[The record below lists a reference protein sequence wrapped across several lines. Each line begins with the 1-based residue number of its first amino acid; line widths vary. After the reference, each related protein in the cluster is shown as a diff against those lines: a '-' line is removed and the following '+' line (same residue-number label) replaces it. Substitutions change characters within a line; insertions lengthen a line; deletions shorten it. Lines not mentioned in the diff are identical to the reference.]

1 MTPGRPELV
10 GGSGAVSSTHWLATA
25 AGMTALERGGNAF
38 DAAVTAGFVLQ
49 VVEPHSNGFGGDVS
63 IVLHAARAGR
73 TSVVCGQ
80 GPMPQAAT
88 TAAFAELGLNQI
100 PGSGVLAACVP
111 GAFGGWL
118 RLLAEHGTIGVAD
131 ALAPAI
137 GYAESGFPLPAD
149 SQKAIAALVP
159 LFAEHWPGSGRAF
172 LHHGTAPAVGA
183 RMRNQELAAT
193 LRRLVAEG
201 ERAPGDREAK
211 IEAAIRAFYRGF
223 VAEAVDDYLART
235 EVLDST
241 GRRHRAFLTGD
252 DLARWHP
259 TVEEPASLRYRDF
272 TVHKPGTWSQGPVFL
287 QQLALLD
294 GVDLAAMDPGSGR
307 YLHTIVESAK
317 LAMADR
323 EAWYGD
329 PDFVPDP
336 LDELLDSVR
345 IAHRRTLLGER
356 ALPDPLP
363 STVRGAPGWV
373 PMVQADEPPPF
384 ESDWMGQLQSGM
396 PTIVLRAM
404 VKSGDTCSVSVA
416 DCDGNLVAGVP
427 SGGWLKS
434 SPVIPGLGFPLGTRG
449 QTMWLVDDHPN
460 ALAPGKRPR
469 TTLSPTVV
477 LRDGQPYLAFGT
489 PGGDRQDVWTL
500 ESFLA
505 VTEFGADL
513 QAATET
519 TMFHSDHFPASFT
532 PRRCRPGTV
541 VLEDNCGP
549 EAVADLRARGH
560 DVELVAP
567 YSMGSKVC
575 IVGIG
580 ADGFLRAGAGPRG
593 RQAYAACR

>member
-1 MTPGRPELV
+1 MPGRPELL
-10 GGSGAVSSTHWLATA
+10 GGFGAVSSTHWLATA
-25 AGMTALERGGNAF
+25 AGMAALERGGNAF

-63 IVLHAARAGR
+63 IVLHEARPGR
-73 TSVVCGQ
+73 TAVVCGQ
-80 GPMPQAAT
+80 GPMPRTAT
-88 TAAFAELGLNQI
+88 TAAFAGLGLNQI
-100 PGSGVLAACVP
+100 PGSGLLAACVP

-118 RLLAEHGTIGVAD
+118 RLLAEHGTISAAD

-172 LHHGTAPAVGA
+172 LHHGVAPATGA
-183 RMRNQELAAT
+183 RMRNPELAAT
-193 LRRLVAEG
+193 LRRLAAEG
-201 ERAPGDREAK
+201 EQARGDREAK
-211 IEAAIRAFYRGF
+211 IEATIDAFYRGF
-223 VAEAVDDYLART
+223 VAEAMDDYLGRT

-241 GRRHRAFLTGD
+241 GRRHRAFLRGD
-252 DLARWHP
+252 DLDRWHA
-259 TVEEPASLRYRDF
+259 TVEEPVSLRYRDL
-272 TVHKPGTWSQGPVFL
+272 TVHKPGPWSQGPVFL
-287 QQLALLD
+287 QQLALLED
-294 GVDLAAMDPGSGR
+294 IDLAGMDPGSGR

-329 PDFVPDP
+329 PDFVPDR
-336 LDELLDSVR
+336 LGELLDPAR
-345 IAHRRTLLGER
+345 IARRRALIGEH
-356 ALPDPLP
+356 ALPDPAP
-363 STVRGAPGWV
+363 SVIGGVSGWV
-373 PMVQADEPPPF
+373 PDVLPDEPPSC

-396 PTIVLRAM
+396 PTVVLRAM
-404 VKSGDTCSVSVA
+404 VKSGDTCSVTVA
-416 DCDGNLVAGVP
+416 DRHGNLVAGVP

-449 QTMWLVDDHPN
+449 QTLWLVDGHPN
-460 ALAPGKRPR
+460 SLMPGKRPR
-469 TTLSPTVV
+469 TTLSPSIA
-477 LRDGQPYLAFGT
+477 LREGKPYLAFGT

-513 QAATET
+513 QSATET
-519 TMFHSDHFPASFT
+519 TMFHSDHFPPSFT

-575 IVGIG
+575 MVGVG
-580 ADGFLRAGAGPRG
+580 EDGFLRAGAGPRG
-593 RQAYAACR
+593 KQAYAVCR